1 MRPARRLTAR
11 WAALTG
17 TGAAASVSLGLLV
30 FFCVF
35 VAVAGPRDS
44 LGLRTHAFRQV
55 LSTAPVTARS
65 VAATLDF
72 ATFASAL
79 NGQVAVSD
87 LTAARDELG
96 ANLAKARVP
105 LARGASW
112 AGLASGYA
120 QVAGA
125 GPRVRNGCAPP
136 EIEIIYRDRLSHYT
150 RLVSGR
156 LPGAP
161 PSGQPASLPV
171 AVTPATAAR
180 FGL

>member
-1 MRPARRLTAR
+1 MMSGRRPKAR

-44 LGLRTHAFRQV
+44 LGVRTHAFRQE
-55 LSTAPVTARS
+55 LSAAPVTSKS

-72 ATFASAL
+72 TTFASAL
-79 NGQVAVSD
+79 GGQFAVSD

-96 ANLAKARVP
+96 TNLAKARVP

-112 AGLASGYA
+112 SGLSSAYA
-120 QVAGA
+120 PVSGA
-125 GPRVRNGCAPP
+125 GPRAESGCRPP
-136 EIEIIYRDRLSHYT
+136 EMEVLYRDRLSQYA
-150 RLVSGR
+150 RRAASRRPCRSPLRRPPRPGSG
-156 LPGAP
+156 
-161 PSGQPASLPV
+161 
-171 AVTPATAAR
+171 
-180 FGL
+180 